1 MRQGTEFI
9 SQEKTWREVTRR
21 IKKGRGRLPLSCQ
34 LGAERRWL
42 RLERR
47 RVTVSL
53 SLRTPAGTVTAFGLC
68 LIQSEYGHYFFFK
81 QNSFVYLEAT
91 LRCSMILFILQYYL
105 DFLSLHTTRST
116 SDLGTPLLACCPPSH
131 MC

>member
-21 IKKGRGRLPLSCQ
+21 IKKGRGRLPLSWQ

-53 SLRTPAGTVTAFGLC
+53 SLRDPGRDRD
-68 LIQSEYGHYFFFK
+68 
-81 QNSFVYLEAT
+81 SFWSL
-91 LRCSMILFILQYYL
+91 L
-105 DFLSLHTTRST
+105 D
-116 SDLGTPLLACCPPSH
+116 PE
-131 MC
+131 